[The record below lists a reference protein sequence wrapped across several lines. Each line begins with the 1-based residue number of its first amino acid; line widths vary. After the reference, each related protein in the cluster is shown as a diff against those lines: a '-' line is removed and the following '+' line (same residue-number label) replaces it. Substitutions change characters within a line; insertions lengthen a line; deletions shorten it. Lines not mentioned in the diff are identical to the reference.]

1 MALADP
7 LTGLSNRRQLDQLLG
22 IQIAQAERLG
32 QDLGCLMIDVDHFK
46 RFNDVHGH
54 DAGDMVLREVGK
66 VLAGVTRD
74 AGLAFRYGG
83 EEFMLLLPGLSVEA
97 AAERAEEIRTRV
109 AALAL
114 GSEAGNMGPVTVS
127 IGVAITPL
135 HCPPDRLVRTA
146 DAALLRAKAMG
157 RDRVE
162 VAQQRD
168 SFAAV

>member
-1 MALADP
+1 
-7 LTGLSNRRQLDQLLG
+7 
-22 IQIAQAERLG
+22 
-32 QDLGCLMIDVDHFK
+32 
-46 RFNDVHGH
+46 
-54 DAGDMVLREVGK
+54 
-66 VLAGVTRD
+66 
-74 AGLAFRYGG
+74 
-83 EEFMLLLPGLSVEA
+83 
-97 AAERAEEIRTRV
+97 
-109 AALAL
+109 
-114 GSEAGNMGPVTVS
+114 MGPVTVS